1 MEMFFVAL
9 AFDSMETVKRFLL
22 SQDLDVVSEK
32 KLMSA
37 DLEEGDDLEEVA
49 AIFDGQYKY
58 YLLCPMILV
67 GAILVKG
74 KIKGNAS

>member
-9 AFDSMETVKRFLL
+9 AFDSMEMVKRFLL
-22 SQDLDVVSEK
+22 TQDLDMVSER

-37 DLEEGDDLEEVA
+37 NLDDRPDFEEIGDV
-49 AIFDGQYKY
+49 FDGQYKY

-67 GAILVKG
+67 GAVLIKG